1 MIDGL
6 IGGKLYGTPV
16 RRTGKNGNQ
25 FVTAKV
31 RAATAGGETLFV
43 NVIAFAESAAT
54 ALLALSEGDS
64 VSLSGELTPKVWT
77 SPDGDTRPALDM
89 VAHAVL
95 TEYHV
100 NRRRQAVREE
110 IA

>member
-6 IGGKLYGTPV
+6 IGGRICGNPV
-16 RRTGKNGNQ
+16 RRTGKNGNP

-31 RAATAGGETLFV
+31 RVSTAGGEAMFV
-43 NVIAFAESAAT
+43 NVIAFVDAAAI
-54 ALLALSEGDS
+54 ALLALSDGGS
-64 VSLSGELTPKVWT
+64 VALSGELTPKVWT
-77 SPDGDTRPALDM
+77 DKAGASRPALDM

-100 NRRRQAVREE
+100 NRKRQAVREE
-110 IA
+110 MA